1 MIISHIEWVKLEEL
15 GVRMK
20 MLVKD
25 VMSSPVI
32 TVNEDSTV
40 EEAAKLMAEYN
51 IGCVIVTKDNGKPVG
66 IITEN
71 DLVRRVVSKNLRPS
85 EVKSKE
91 VMSSPLITIDPEKTV
106 MEAARLMSKR
116 NVRRLAVM
124 YRGRL
129 EGIVA
134 GKDILA
140 ITPELIEIIEEKAR
154 IENDNLSEEMGESV
168 PMAGYCDY
176 CGQWS
181 ENLKEVEGK
190 FLCDECRI
198 ELREEV

>member
-1 MIISHIEWVKLEEL
+1 
-15 GVRMK
+15 MK

-51 IGCVIVTKDNGKPVG
+51 IGCVIVTKNNGKPVG

-124 YRGRL
+124 YKGRL

>member
-1 MIISHIEWVKLEEL
+1 MSISHIEWVKLEEL

-106 MEAARLMSKR
+106 ME
-116 NVRRLAVM
+116 
-124 YRGRL
+124 
-129 EGIVA
+129 
-134 GKDILA
+134 
-140 ITPELIEIIEEKAR
+140 PELIEIIEEKAR